1 MSQLALHLV
10 CGYCGAVNRVPG
22 ARLQEGPKCGRCHAP
37 VLDGTPVEL
46 SEADFDAFVGRND
59 LPVVVDFWAEW
70 CGPCKMMAPAF
81 AQVAREQR
89 VQFRLAKLD
98 TESSPAI
105 AGRYAIR
112 SIPTLILFR
121 HGQEVDRA
129 VGALDAGRL
138 RAWLQRHA
146 A

>member
-10 CGYCGAVNRVPG
+10 CGHCGAVNRVPG
-22 ARLQEGPKCGRCHAP
+22 ARLQEGPRCGRCHAP
-37 VLDGTPVEL
+37 VLDGTPVTL

-98 TESSPAI
+98 TETSPAI

-121 HGQEVDRA
+121 HGQEGDRA

>member
-22 ARLQEGPKCGRCHAP
+22 ARLQEGPRCGRCHAP
-37 VLDGTPVEL
+37 VLDGTPVTL

-59 LPVVVDFWAEW
+59 LPLVVDFWAEW

-98 TESSPAI
+98 TETSPAI

>member
-10 CGYCGAVNRVPG
+10 CGHCGAVNRVPG

>member
-1 MSQLALHLV
+1 MSSDLIKHVTDASFEADV
-10 CGYCGAVNRVPG
+10 
-22 ARLQEGPKCGRCHAP
+22 LQSATP
-37 VLDGTPVEL
+37 VLVDYW
-46 SEADFDAFVGRND
+46 AD
-59 LPVVVDFWAEW
+59 W

-89 VQFRLAKLD
+89 MQFRLAKLD

>member
-59 LPVVVDFWAEW
+59 LPLVVDFWAEW

-89 VQFRLAKLD
+89 MQFRLAKLD

>member
-10 CGYCGAVNRVPG
+10 CGHCGAVNRVPG

-59 LPVVVDFWAEW
+59 LPLVVDFWAEW

-98 TESSPAI
+98 TETSPAI

>member
-10 CGYCGAVNRVPG
+10 CGHCGAVNRVPG

-98 TESSPAI
+98 TETSPAI

>member
-89 VQFRLAKLD
+89 MQFRLAKLD
-98 TESSPAI
+98 TETSPAI